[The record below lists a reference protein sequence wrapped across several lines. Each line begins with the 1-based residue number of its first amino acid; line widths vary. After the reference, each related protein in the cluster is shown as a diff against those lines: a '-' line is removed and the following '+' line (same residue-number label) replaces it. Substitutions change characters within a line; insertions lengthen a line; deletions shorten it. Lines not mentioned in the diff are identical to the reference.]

1 MTDSVLLP
9 PVVET
14 NTNFATLLGTIDLGS
29 DAKSILL
36 AMVNRSSV
44 KQFTFDEYAFSEPV
58 RPTEQAPVRNTL
70 IRLLPKSGTNLYGSV
85 TLYYNRMNISVI
97 GDIKVFKNGA
107 TLISEVIPYINTT
120 YGIYLSPTDYI
131 DGPLPTGSDTDPV
144 SVTLTIS
151 PTCIQFYGGTQIVT
165 ALPQTIQVDK
175 AHIGLTNVDN
185 TSDVAKPV
193 STAQAQANADTLTA
207 AHQYTDNKSAAF
219 LSDAAIVA
227 TNKDTVVLTAA
238 KAYTDSAAAI
248 LVTSTNVSIAAALND
263 ASLGAV
269 VLAQADTAAQAR
281 DSAVITSVNAFTTTA
296 INNVKLL
303 STQDIATAKAETIA
317 ILNAAIATST
327 TTLTTAFTNADAQVL
342 ASARTYSNTADA
354 ALLITANNFATSA
367 DVTNL
372 TAAKAYS
379 DTKTAAAIVTAQTA
393 TNAALATAIAADATL
408 ATTLQPKLV
417 SGTNIRTINGLSLL
431 GSTDIVITPLVDVRK
446 ITYTYDGSARN
457 DTVVEETDQGLRT
470 TTFTFNADN
479 SINTK
484 VVVFNNVTKT
494 HTYTYNVSGKVT
506 QVVIS

>member
-29 DAKSILL
+29 DAKTILL

-44 KQFTFDEYAFSEPV
+44 KQFTFDEYAFSDPV

-70 IRLLPKSGTNLYGSV
+70 IRLLPKSGSNLYGSV
-85 TLYYNRMNISVI
+85 TLYYNRMNISAI
-97 GDIKVFKNGA
+97 GDIKVYKNGA

-131 DGPLPTGSDTDPV
+131 DGPLPSGSDVEPV
-144 SVTLTIS
+144 SVTLNIS
-151 PTCIQFYGGTQIVT
+151 PTCIQFYGGTPIVT

-185 TSDVAKPV
+185 TSDAAKPV
-193 STAQAQANADTLTA
+193 STAQAQADANTLLA

-219 LSDAAIVA
+219 LSDAAIAA
-227 TNKDTVVLTAA
+227 TNKDTIVLTAA
-238 KAYTDSAAAI
+238 KDYTDTTAAL
-248 LVTSTNVSIAAALND
+248 LVNSTNVSIAAALND
-263 ASLGAV
+263 ATLGAV
-269 VLAQADTAAQAR
+269 VLAQADAAAQGR
-281 DSAVITSVNAFTTTA
+281 DTAVLTASNAFTTTA

-317 ILNAAIATST
+317 TLNASIATSVAA
-327 TTLTTAFTNADAQVL
+327 LTTAFGNADAQVL

-354 ALLITANNFATSA
+354 ALLVTANNFATSA

-372 TAAKAYS
+372 TAAKAYA
-379 DTKTAAAIVTAQTA
+379 DTKAAEAVTTAQTA
-393 TNAALATAIAADATL
+393 TNVALAAAVAADATL
-408 ATTLQPKLV
+408 VTTLQPKLV
-417 SGTNIRTINGLSLL
+417 SGTNIKTINGVSLL
-431 GSTDIVITPLVDVRK
+431 GSTDIIVAPLVDVRK
-446 ITYTYDGSARN
+446 ITYTYDGSGRN
-457 DTVVEETDQGLRT
+457 DTTVEETDQGLRT

-484 VVVFNNVTKT
+484 IIVFGSVTKT